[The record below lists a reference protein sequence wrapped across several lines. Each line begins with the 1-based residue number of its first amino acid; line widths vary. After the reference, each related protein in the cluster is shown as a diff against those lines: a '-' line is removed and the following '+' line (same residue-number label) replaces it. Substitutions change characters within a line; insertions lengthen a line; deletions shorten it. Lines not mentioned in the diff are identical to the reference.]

1 MRSAAAVVFFFY
13 ETLGKSNCQKTNA
26 ADERCLQPTEA
37 VKRKNDAFFSLL
49 NGSPSLLRRS
59 GRSRAMAGFAPLNST
74 RILALVTLLFAGL
87 GVCLGEVHGAFVHG
101 VASGDPTHESIII
114 WTRVTP
120 TGRDQPDNVDPSWH
134 NEFDVTW
141 TVSTSPPWR
150 SPLPEANGFLEE
162 TAAGGEWVVK
172 GAKGVIGGGSYKQ
185 VPDSSFQFGWDANS
199 VVKTGTTHTTAQ
211 RDWTVKID
219 VNEGLTP
226 NVRYFFAFTVGSST
240 GNPAATTKSVL
251 SPVGKFTLPPEKG
264 RAYPS
269 SSPPLQFA
277 VFSCANWGFGNFHA
291 YDAAWK
297 GWGNGGL
304 TAWLH
309 LGDYYYEYGENHYPN
324 AGEAVASRYGSLF
337 PRNETITLTDY
348 RERHATHRLDISL
361 QKLHASAPMIAMW
374 DDHEIANNPWTGGG
388 EYFPITTF
396 RLPDCP
402 YETDTFF
409 FIVSGENHQVREGD
423 YETRVRAAI
432 RAYHEWLPTREPVSS
447 EWDDLANGPKAYNR
461 TVHFGNVV
469 SFVVLVRISPQPKS
483 QFGPIT
489 MIVYSHTFFY

>member
-13 ETLGKSNCQKTNA
+13 ETLGKGNCQKTNA

-309 LGDYYYEYGENHYPN
+309 LGDYYYEYGDTHYPS
-324 AGEAVASRYGSLF
+324 ADEAPADRW
-337 PRNETITLTDY
+337 
-348 RERHATHRLDISL
+348 ASL
-361 QKLHASAPMIAMW
+361 QPRW
-374 DDHEIANNPWTGGG
+374 
-388 EYFPITTF
+388 
-396 RLPDCP
+396 
-402 YETDTFF
+402 
-409 FIVSGENHQVREGD
+409 
-423 YETRVRAAI
+423 
-432 RAYHEWLPTREPVSS
+432 
-447 EWDDLANGPKAYNR
+447 GPC
-461 TVHFGNVV
+461 T
-469 SFVVLVRISPQPKS
+469 S
-483 QFGPIT
+483 
-489 MIVYSHTFFY
+489 